1 MIAWREMARALRGYD
16 TAVIAARDGH
26 GYPVSVRFTP
36 VPDERTQTLPV
47 TLSDGLMEPGPAWLL
62 CHYHDEHLWS
72 LRSFG
77 ARGSLELMPDG
88 WRFRPT
94 TFVPGMGGLVAMI
107 KLFVG
112 GRRRAHRYLTARGIV
127 PPEIRWDQI
136 NAIKQRIKA
145 EHAAGSA
152 GR

>member
-1 MIAWREMARALRGYD
+1 MAWREIVRAVRRYD
-16 TAVIAARDGH
+16 SAVIAVRDKH
-26 GYPVSVRFTP
+26 GYPVSVRFLP
-36 VPDERTQTLPV
+36 VPDERSQTLPV
-47 TLSDGLMEPGPAWLL
+47 PLPDGLSIAPGPAWIL

-77 ARGSLELMPDG
+77 ARGSLELTPDG

-94 TFVPGMGGLVAMI
+94 TFVPGMGGVVAMI
-107 KLFVG
+107 RLFVG
-112 GRRRAHRYLTARGIV
+112 GRRRARRYLTARGIV

-136 NAIKQRIKA
+136 NAIKRQIKA

-152 GR
+152 RR